1 MSTTATPTIPVAP
14 TTATTAQVASH
25 SDAVQTII
33 KTLESAPQNAANAE
47 AYLNAQA
54 ESVTT
59 WVSARHMKTRLL
71 EVSAVVAVFFFLI
84 GWFLRALIG

>member
-1 MSTTATPTIPVAP
+1 MATVTPTIPVAP

-33 KTLESAPQNAANAE
+33 KTLEAAPQNAVNAE

-59 WVSARHMKTRLL
+59 WITAKHAKTRML
-71 EVSAVVAVFFFLI
+71 EVSAVVAVFFFLA